1 MEYPD
6 DLNHLI
12 KQFTPRARHVLELA
26 QAEAERF
33 NHDYV
38 GTEHL
43 ILGLISLNDGVAVSV
58 MKGLGLNLDK
68 LRLEVERSFGGM
80 GTTTQEGPRPLTTKL
95 VNVLQ
100 MALEEA
106 RKMKFS
112 FVGTEHLFLAVLLE
126 TGCAASGILRSLNI
140 DPRVVRKRILSE
152 IDASFLGDEAENE
165 AEEQNPDEI
174 KQVNHEMPLNALNA
188 FGRNMT
194 EIAARGGLDPVIGRK
209 REIDRVLQ
217 ILCRRTKN
225 NPVLIGE
232 AGVGKTAIVEGIAQK
247 IAAGEVP
254 GNLKNKKVYALDL
267 PLMIA
272 GTKYRGQFEER
283 IKAVIDEVRN
293 SGNVILFIDELHTI
307 VGAGGSEG
315 AMDAANIIKPALSR
329 GELQCVGATTLNEYR
344 KGIEKDSALERR
356 FQSVIVDPPCVE
368 DAIQI
373 LSGLRPAY
381 EKHHRV
387 KYTDEALR
395 EAVKLSNRYISDRF
409 LPDKA
414 IDVIDEAGA
423 HARIN
428 DNPPLPN
435 IAPLEDEI
443 RRVVAEKDLAVE
455 NQQFEA
461 AAASR
466 DKERELR
473 AAVDKVMQ
481 KWEEDCS
488 LNCPVVDVP
497 QISEIISKFTGIP
510 LDQMQE
516 GENTRLLKMEDSL
529 RGTVIGQDA
538 ALSTISRALR
548 RSRAD
553 LKDPRRPIGSFIF
566 LGPTGV
572 GKTLLAKTV
581 AEFIFGNQDS
591 LIQVDMS
598 EYMEK
603 FNVSRL
609 VGSPPGYVGHDEGGE
624 LTERVRRKPYSVVL
638 FDEIEKAHP
647 DVMHLLLQILEE
659 GRLTDTLGRR
669 VDFRNT
675 IIIMTSNIGA
685 AQLSHSSGMG
695 FESSRSSDENFERTS
710 NQLLEAAKKQFK
722 PEFLNRVDDIVVF
735 RKLDRNDLGAII
747 RLELDKV
754 VKRLAERKCKL
765 EIEPAVV
772 EFLIEK
778 GYKPEF
784 GARPLLRAV
793 ERYLEDEL
801 AEAILMG
808 SLNQSPSILAKIDGN
823 KIVFVP
829 VEEKKKSKPKTAP
842 EKAAEK
848 KSAAKK
854 TAPGKPAVVKKTAK
868 AKPTVKAEVPVE
880 KKSTRKKKK

>member
-1 MEYPD
+1 MDYPE
-6 DLNHLI
+6 DLNHILRE
-12 KQFTPRARHVLELA
+12 FTPRAKHVLELA
-26 QAEAERF
+26 QQEAVRL

-43 ILGLISLNDGVAVSV
+43 LLGLISMNDGVAVSV
-58 MKGLGLNLDK
+58 LRNLDLNLDK
-68 LRLEVERSFGGM
+68 LRLEVERSFGGQ
-80 GTTTQEGPRPLTTKL
+80 GTTSVEGPRPLTTKL
-95 VNVLQ
+95 VSALQ
-100 MALEEA
+100 RALEEA

-112 FVGTEHLFLAVLLE
+112 FVGTEHLLLAILLE
-126 TGCAASGILRSLNI
+126 SSCAASGILRSLNVNPDQI
-140 DPRVVRKRILSE
+140 RHQILQE
-152 IDASFLGDEAENE
+152 IDAGFLADESGTPKKNPSA
-165 AEEQNPDEI
+165 AVPEQPHQEI
-174 KQVNHEMPLNALNA
+174 PLNALNA

-194 EIAARGGLDPVIGRK
+194 DIAAKGGLDPVIGRK
-209 REIDRVLQ
+209 NEIDRVLQ

-247 IAAGEVP
+247 IAAGDVP
-254 GNLKNKKVYALDL
+254 GILKNKKVYALDL

-356 FQSVIVDPPCVE
+356 FQSVIVEPPCVE

-373 LSGLRPAY
+373 LNGLRPAY

-387 KYTDEALR
+387 KYTDEAIST
-395 EAVKLSNRYISDRF
+395 AVKLSNRYISDRF

-423 HARIN
+423 HARIC

-435 IAPLEDEI
+435 IAPLEEEI
-443 RRVVAEKDLAVE
+443 RRVCAEKDAAVE
-455 NQQFEA
+455 HQQFETA
-461 AAASR
+461 AAYR

-473 AAVDKVMQ
+473 AAIEKVMQ
-481 KWEEDCS
+481 KWEEDCNE
-488 LNCPVVDVP
+488 NCPVVDVP
-497 QISEIISKFTGIP
+497 EITAIISKFTGIP
-510 LDQMQE
+510 LSQMQE
-516 GENTRLLKMEDSL
+516 GETARLLKMEDAL
-529 RGTVIGQDA
+529 RGTVIGQDS

-609 VGSPPGYVGHDEGGE
+609 VGSPPGYVGHEEGGE

-685 AQLSHSSGMG
+685 SQMNHSNAMG
-695 FESSRSSDENFERTS
+695 FARTKDENSERAS

-735 RKLDRNDLGAII
+735 RKLEREDLGAII
-747 RLELDKV
+747 RLELNKV
-754 VKRLAERKCKL
+754 IKRLEERGCTLK
-765 EIEPAVV
+765 IEPEVV

-784 GARPLLRAV
+784 GARPLRRAV

-808 SLNQSPSILAKIDGN
+808 TLNKASVITAKTDGN
-823 KIVFVP
+823 KVVFLP
-829 VEEKKKSKPKTAP
+829 EEP
-842 EKAAEK
+842 EKAPVK
-848 KSAAKK
+848 KRAAKK
-854 TAPGKPAVVKKTAK
+854 TSVPKKASAGKKT
-868 AKPTVKAEVPVE
+868 T
-880 KKSTRKKKK
+880 SRKKNNE

>member
-1 MEYPD
+1 MDYPE
-6 DLNHLI
+6 DLDHI
-12 KQFTPRARHVLELA
+12 VRFFTPRAKHVLKLA
-26 QAEAERF
+26 QQESARL
-33 NHDYV
+33 NHDCV

-43 ILGLISLNDGVAVSV
+43 LLGLISMNDGVAVSV
-58 MKGLGLNLDK
+58 LRSMDLNLDK
-68 LRLEVERSFGGM
+68 LRLEVERSFRGQ
-80 GTTTQEGPRPLTTKL
+80 GTTTSVEGPRPYTTRL
-95 VNVLQ
+95 IGVLQ
-100 MALEEA
+100 QALEEA

-112 FVGTEHLFLAVLLE
+112 YAGTEHLLLAILIE
-126 TGCAASGILRSLNI
+126 SSCAASGILRSLNVNPDQI
-140 DPRVVRKRILSE
+140 RQQILRD
-152 IDASFLGDEAENE
+152 IDATFLADEAKPSQNNNS
-165 AEEQNPDEI
+165 AAPASEQPRQE
-174 KQVNHEMPLNALNA
+174 VPLNALNA

-209 REIDRVLQ
+209 NEIDRVLQ

-247 IAAGEVP
+247 IAAGDVP
-254 GNLKNKKVYALDL
+254 GILKNKKVYALDL

-356 FQSVIVDPPCVE
+356 FQSVIVEPPCVE

-373 LSGLRPAY
+373 LNGLRPAY

-387 KYTDEALR
+387 KYTDDAITA
-395 EAVKLSNRYISDRF
+395 AVKLSNRYISDRF

-423 HARIN
+423 HARIC

-435 IAPLEDEI
+435 IAPLEEEI
-443 RRVVAEKDLAVE
+443 RRVCAEKD
-455 NQQFEA
+455 A
-461 AAASR
+461 AAEHQKFEKAATYR

-473 AAVDKVMQ
+473 AAIEKVMQ
-481 KWEEDCS
+481 KWEEDCNG
-488 LNCPVVDVP
+488 NCPVVDVP
-497 QISEIISKFTGIP
+497 EITAIISKFTGIP
-510 LDQMQE
+510 LAQMQE
-516 GENTRLLKMEDSL
+516 GETARLLKMEDML
-529 RGTVIGQDA
+529 RGTVIGQDS

-609 VGSPPGYVGHDEGGE
+609 VGSPPGYVGHEDGGE

-685 AQLSHSSGMG
+685 AQMSQSNTMG
-695 FESSRSSDENFERTS
+695 FESSRTKDENSERAA

-735 RKLDRNDLGAII
+735 RKLEREDLGAII
-747 RLELDKV
+747 QLELNKVIKRLEDRGCTLK
-754 VKRLAERKCKL
+754 
-765 EIEPAVV
+765 IEPEVV

-784 GARPLLRAV
+784 GARPLRRAV

-808 SLNQSPSILAKIDGN
+808 TLNNASSITAKIDGN
-823 KIVFVP
+823 KVIFLP
-829 VEEKKKSKPKTAP
+829 EEP
-842 EKAAEK
+842 
-848 KSAAKK
+848 
-854 TAPGKPAVVKKTAK
+854 
-868 AKPTVKAEVPVE
+868 VKAPVRKSVE
-880 KKSTRKKKK
+880 KKSPVKKKAAAPKKSTTGKKTVSRKKNNE

>member
-1 MEYPD
+1 MDQSD
-6 DLNHLI
+6 DLNQLM
-12 KQFTPRARHVLELA
+12 KDFTPRAKHVLMLA
-26 QAEAERF
+26 QQEAERL

-43 ILGLISLNDGVAVSV
+43 LLGLISLNEGVAVSV
-58 MKGLGLNLDK
+58 LKTLDLNLNK
-68 LRLEVERSFGGM
+68 LRLEVERSFGM
-80 GTTTQEGPRPLTTKL
+80 GGEIQQKGPVPLTSGLIHT
-95 VNVLQ
+95 LQ
-100 MALEEA
+100 TAAVEA

-112 FVGTEHLFLAVLLE
+112 FVGTEHLLLALLLE
-126 TGCAASGILRSLNI
+126 SSSEASRLLRALNVDPANVREKILR
-140 DPRVVRKRILSE
+140 E
-152 IDASFLGDEAENE
+152 IDANFLPDDLDEREPQPGKKSAE
-165 AEEQNPDEI
+165 P
-174 KQVNHEMPLNALNA
+174 KRSSVSLNALNT

-194 EIAARGGLDPVIGRK
+194 EIAANGELDPVIGRK
-209 REIDRVLQ
+209 NEIDRVIQ

-232 AGVGKTAIVEGIAQK
+232 AGVGKTAIIEGLAQK
-247 IAAGEVP
+247 IAAGNVP
-254 GNLKNKKVYALDL
+254 AVLKNKMVYALDL
-267 PLMIA
+267 PLMVA

-293 SGNVILFIDELHTI
+293 SKEVILFIDELHTI

-356 FQSVIVDPPCVE
+356 FQPVMVEPPCVE

-373 LSGLRPAY
+373 LTGLRPAY
-381 EKHHRV
+381 EKHHNV
-387 KYTDEALR
+387 KYTDQALQM
-395 EAVKLSNRYISDRF
+395 AVKLSDRYISGRF

-423 HARIN
+423 YARIS
-428 DNPPLPN
+428 DNPPPPN
-435 IAPLEDEI
+435 VAPLKDEI
-443 RRVVAEKDLAVE
+443 RRVCSEKDAAVE
-455 NQQFEA
+455 HQKFEEA
-461 AAASR
+461 AARR

-473 AAVDKVMQ
+473 AALEQVMRQ
-481 KWEEDCS
+481 WDEECKQ
-488 LNCPVVDVP
+488 NCPVVDVP
-497 QISEIISKFTGIP
+497 EITEIVSKFTGIP
-510 LDQMQE
+510 LTQIQQ
-516 GENTRLLKMEDSL
+516 GESSRLLKMEDLL
-529 RGTVIGQDA
+529 RGTVVGQDQ
-538 ALSTISRALR
+538 ALSAVSRALR

-581 AEFIFGNQDS
+581 AEFIFGDPDS

-624 LTERVRRKPYSVVL
+624 LTERVRRRPYSVVL

-647 DVMHLLLQILEE
+647 DVMHVLLQILEE

-675 IIIMTSNIGA
+675 VVIMTSNIGA
-685 AQLSHSSGMG
+685 SMMNQNATMG
-695 FESSRSSDENFERTS
+695 FNGSRTSSEDFERIS

-722 PEFLNRVDDIVVF
+722 PEFINRVDDIVVF
-735 RKLDRNDLGAII
+735 RKLDREDLAEII
-747 RLELDKV
+747 KLELDKV
-754 VKRLAERKCKL
+754 KTRLSDKGRTL
-765 EIEPAVV
+765 TIEPEVID
-772 EFLIEK
+772 FLIEK

-784 GARPLLRAV
+784 GARPLRRAV
-793 ERYLEDEL
+793 ERFLEDEL
-801 AEAILMG
+801 AEAILLG
-808 SLNQSPSILAKIDGN
+808 SLDQIMEITARVDGEKILFFPTPKPEPAA
-823 KIVFVP
+823 
-829 VEEKKKSKPKTAP
+829 KKSSVSAKKSGKKSESAPAKKREPK
-842 EKAAEK
+842 K
-848 KSAAKK
+848 KSAAEPAKK
-854 TAPGKPAVVKKTAK
+854 NG
-868 AKPTVKAEVPVE
+868 
-880 KKSTRKKKK
+880 RKKKE